1 MANKLF
7 PYRFELF
14 FFIQIALLFGSLIIP
29 IDIFETIVKP
39 LLFLSLLV
47 IGIVFIS
54 ERKIL
59 FYVFIILVLFLAI
72 ISIMDYFKMGDSGT
86 IRLIEMDILF
96 PFFII
101 VTYEI
106 INQIL
111 EVKVVTK
118 NVILGLLSGYI
129 SIGFLGMFLF
139 INIEFIY
146 PGSFVGIDTPE
157 LGISKSE
164 NLMYFSYITALTIG
178 YGDIAP
184 VSMLAKKATILMGLI
199 GQFYLVIVMAIVVAK
214 YMRNLEIIKNN
225 SNP

>member
-1 MANKLF
+1 MLKKLF

-14 FFIQIALLFGSLIIP
+14 FFLLIALLFGSLIVP
-29 IDIFETIVKP
+29 VDIFEGVITPI
-39 LLFLSLLV
+39 LFFSLV
-47 IGIVFIS
+47 IVGIVFIS
-54 ERKIL
+54 ERKLL
-59 FYVFIILVLFLAI
+59 FYVFSFLLLLLI
-72 ISIMDYFKMGDSGT
+72 VVSVMNYLQMGDNET
-86 IRLIEMDILF
+86 NRLLEMSILF

-106 INQIL
+106 IKQVLI
-111 EVKVVTK
+111 VKVVTK

-139 INIEFIY
+139 INIEYIY
-146 PGSFVGIDTPE
+146 PGSFAGIDTPE

-178 YGDIAP
+178 YGDISP
-184 VSMLAKKATILMGLI
+184 VTMLAKKASILMGLI

-214 YMRNLEIIKNN
+214 YIRNLEIISNDPN
-225 SNP
+225 S